1 MEGVSSGV
9 RDATEIDGKH
19 GWRVA
24 ADACYIARQQ
34 RLHHQPLNCADEQDD
49 GRVHIQFSMQLA
61 SRLTGFEQSTQPLT
75 ILTGQGLHH
84 LLGQGLPRPR

>member
-34 RLHHQPLNCADEQDD
+34 RLHHEPLDRADEEDD
-49 GRVHIQFSMQLA
+49 RGVYIHAGMQFA
-61 SRLTGFEQSTQPLT
+61 A
-75 ILTGQGLHH
+75 
-84 LLGQGLPRPR
+84 

>member
-24 ADACYIARQQ
+24 AENI
-34 RLHHQPLNCADEQDD
+34 LLNNTNKVIC
-49 GRVHIQFSMQLA
+49 LNK
-61 SRLTGFEQSTQPLT
+61 
-75 ILTGQGLHH
+75 
-84 LLGQGLPRPR
+84 

>member
-49 GRVHIQFSMQLA
+49 GRVHIQF
-61 SRLTGFEQSTQPLT
+61 
-75 ILTGQGLHH
+75 
-84 LLGQGLPRPR
+84 